1 MALKCSSTKA
11 KTLQRNPLYPAYRR
25 RRAVIR
31 MLACLGMFAVAAAA
45 QAQSRFDDQFDDERK
60 PWQEIAV
67 QFPAMPTDANLLPF
81 DVSATATQRF
91 AIDAKSLS
99 IGSDAVI
106 RYTLVTLSESGVR
119 NVSYEAIRCA
129 SLEYKIYALG
139 HADGTWSRA
148 RRDQWQ
154 PVVNNAMN
162 RQQAALVQDYFCQAN
177 SPASS
182 VAEMLR
188 RLRRQ
193 ETLTKELTR

>member
-1 MALKCSSTKA
+1 MAA
-11 KTLQRNPLYPAYRR
+11 
-25 RRAVIR
+25 
-31 MLACLGMFAVAAAA
+31 LAHAE
-45 QAQSRFDDQFDDERK
+45 SRLDDQFDDTTK

-67 QFPAMPTDANLLPF
+67 QFPALPNDADLLPF

-91 AIDAKSLS
+91 AVDAKSVS
-99 IGSDAVI
+99 VGADAVI
-106 RYTLVTLSESGVR
+106 RYTLVTQSQAGAR

-154 PVVNNAMN
+154 PIVNNAMN
-162 RQQAALVQDYFCQAN
+162 RQQAALVQDYFCLAN
-177 SPASS
+177 SPAGNP
-182 VAEMLR
+182 AEMLR

-193 ETLTKELTR
+193 ETLTRDLTR

>member
-1 MALKCSSTKA
+1 MALKCKSANMQASGR
-11 KTLQRNPLYPAYRR
+11 LQY
-25 RRAVIR
+25 VI
-31 MLACLGMFAVAAAA
+31 AAAYICLSALALVPVA
-45 QAQSRFDDQFDDERK
+45 QAQSLLDDQFDDTTR

-67 QFPAMPTDANLLPF
+67 QFPAMPTDAALLPF

-91 AIDAKSLS
+91 AIDAKSLT

-106 RYTLVTLSESGVR
+106 RYTLVTQSQAGAK
-119 NVSYEAIRCA
+119 NISYEAIRCA

-154 PVVNNAMN
+154 PIVNNAMN
-162 RQQAALVQDYFCQAN
+162 RQQAALVQDYFCLAN

-193 ETLTKELTR
+193 ETLTKDLTR

>member
-1 MALKCSSTKA
+1 MAFKSNLA
-11 KTLQRNPLYPAYRR
+11 NPPQAPSHRQLPGRSPDI
-25 RRAVIR
+25 VLL
-31 MLACLGMFAVAAAA
+31 LAGLGMAAMAA
-45 QAQSRFDDQFDDERK
+45 LAHAESRLDDQFDDTTK

-67 QFPAMPTDANLLPF
+67 QFPALPNDADLLPF

-91 AIDAKSLS
+91 AVDAKSVS
-99 IGSDAVI
+99 VGADAVI
-106 RYTLVTLSESGVR
+106 RYTLVTQSQAGAR

-154 PVVNNAMN
+154 PIVNNAMN
-162 RQQAALVQDYFCQAN
+162 RQQAALVQDYFCLAN
-177 SPASS
+177 SPAGNP
-182 VAEMLR
+182 AEMLR

-193 ETLTKELTR
+193 ETLTRDLTR

>member
-1 MALKCSSTKA
+1 MALKSKFVVTV
-11 KTLQRNPLYPAYRR
+11 Y
-25 RRAVIR
+25 
-31 MLACLGMFAVAAAA
+31 ACLAGLALASPAH
-45 QAQSRFDDQFDDERK
+45 AQSRLDDEFDDEKK

-91 AIDAKSLS
+91 AIDPKSLS

-106 RYTLVTLSESGVR
+106 RYTLVTQSAAGAR

-154 PVVNNAMN
+154 PIVNNAMN
-162 RQQAALVQDYFCQAN
+162 RQQAALVQDYFCLAN

-193 ETLTKELTR
+193 ETLTKDLTR

>member
-1 MALKCSSTKA
+1 MELK
-11 KTLQRNPLYPAYRR
+11 RNFGA
-25 RRAVIR
+25 AVG
-31 MLACLGMFAVAAAA
+31 ACLGILAAASMA
-45 QAQSRFDDQFDDERK
+45 QAQSRLDDQFDDATK

-67 QFPAMPTDANLLPF
+67 QFPALPTDANLLPF

-91 AIDAKSLS
+91 AIDPQSLTV
-99 IGSDAVI
+99 GTDGVV
-106 RYTLVTLSESGVR
+106 RYTLVTQSQAGAK

-129 SLEYKIYALG
+129 SLEYKVYALG

-154 PVVNNAMN
+154 PIVNNAMN
-162 RQQAALVQDYFCQAN
+162 RQQAALVQDYFCLAN

-182 VAEMLR
+182 AAEMLR

-193 ETLTKELTR
+193 ETLTKDLTR

>member
-1 MALKCSSTKA
+1 MALKCNAANPRQSWPHMQARGRRLRFVAVLLVCSST
-11 KTLQRNPLYPAYRR
+11 
-25 RRAVIR
+25 
-31 MLACLGMFAVAAAA
+31 LAMATAA
-45 QAQSRFDDQFDDERK
+45 QAQGRLDDQFDDDTK

-67 QFPAMPTDANLLPF
+67 QFPAVPADADLLPF

-91 AIDAKSLS
+91 AIDAKSLTV
-99 IGSDAVI
+99 GADAVI
-106 RYTLVTLSESGVR
+106 RYTLVTQSAAGAR

-139 HADGTWSRA
+139 HPDGTWSRA

-154 PVVNNAMN
+154 PIVNNAMN
-162 RQQAALVQDYFCQAN
+162 RQQAALVQDYFCLAN

>member
-1 MALKCSSTKA
+1 MALTWNFRKQSS
-11 KTLQRNPLYPAYRR
+11 QGPGRR
-25 RRAVIR
+25 RSFSATL
-31 MLACLGMFAVAAAA
+31 LACLGTSAIAVAA
-45 QAQSRFDDQFDDERK
+45 QAQGKLDEQFDDEAK

-67 QFPAMPTDANLLPF
+67 QFPAVPAGTDLLPF

-91 AIDAKSLS
+91 ALDAKSLTV
-99 IGSDAVI
+99 GADGVI
-106 RYTLVTLSESGVR
+106 RYTLVTQSEAGAR

-154 PVVNNAMN
+154 PIVNNAMN
-162 RQQAALVQDYFCQAN
+162 RQQAALVQDYFCMAN
-177 SPASS
+177 NPAGTA
-182 VAEMLR
+182 AEILR

-193 ETLTKELTR
+193 ETMTKDLTR